1 MAGFTRLLRLLSFGI
16 SVLVGRVALHLEVVL
31 VVLTSLLVHVRVQA
45 DLKRDIFRDRG
56 K

>member
-1 MAGFTRLLRLLSFGI
+1 MHGFSDAVVDQLMR
-16 SVLVGRVALHLEVVL
+16 VPVGRVALHLEVVL